1 MGRAS
6 AGERR
11 TPRVVSEREPPPDR
25 LRFRRVSAERAVL
38 AQVVALAS
46 PLLDQDLRLL
56 EREEELSVQQLVV
69 QLAVRLDP
77 E

>member
-1 MGRAS
+1 
-6 AGERR
+6 
-11 TPRVVSEREPPPDR
+11 
-25 LRFRRVSAERAVL
+25 VL
-38 AQVVALAS
+38 AQVVVLAS

>member
-1 MGRAS
+1 
-6 AGERR
+6 
-11 TPRVVSEREPPPDR
+11 VFV
-25 LRFRRVSAERAVL
+25 
-38 AQVVALAS
+38 LAS
-46 PLLDQDLRLL
+46 PLLNQYLRLL

>member
-1 MGRAS
+1 
-6 AGERR
+6 
-11 TPRVVSEREPPPDR
+11 VI
-25 LRFRRVSAERAVL
+25 
-38 AQVVALAS
+38 ALAS

-56 EREEELSVQQLVV
+56 EREGELSVQQLVV

>member
-1 MGRAS
+1 
-6 AGERR
+6 
-11 TPRVVSEREPPPDR
+11 VV
-25 LRFRRVSAERAVL
+25 V
-38 AQVVALAS
+38 LAS

>member
-1 MGRAS
+1 M
-6 AGERR
+6 
-11 TPRVVSEREPPPDR
+11 P
-25 LRFRRVSAERAVL
+25 
-38 AQVVALAS
+38 AQVFVLAS
-46 PLLDQDLRLL
+46 PLLNQYLRLL

>member
-1 MGRAS
+1 MC
-6 AGERR
+6 
-11 TPRVVSEREPPPDR
+11 
-25 LRFRRVSAERAVL
+25 RRVSAERAVL
-38 AQVVALAS
+38 ARVVVLTS